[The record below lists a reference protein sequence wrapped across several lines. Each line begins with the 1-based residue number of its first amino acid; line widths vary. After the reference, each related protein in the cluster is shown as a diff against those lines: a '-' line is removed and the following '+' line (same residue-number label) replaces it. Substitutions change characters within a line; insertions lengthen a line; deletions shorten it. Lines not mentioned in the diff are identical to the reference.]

1 MPNKWRQE
9 TSWCLKKGNEA
20 GNFNSVKNGFSRAIG
35 CQGTNMCMP
44 FRIWIPRPSL
54 FLKEASIL
62 LFYLGWTPTTW
73 TSHTCMDLSCSSQ
86 THEWDQWSRKR
97 FPSLDA
103 WAVESATGFPSAP
116 SPEPFLPSVV
126 PSPPA
131 FHLRRGWELGLSP
144 QHPCGQANS
153 AKARRILKGSVHD
166 VSTYIFPRQLVD
178 QKNKLCLISL
188 ISPKVMPRKALKHIL
203 FLFCICNSIIWL
215 GVGCQW
221 VIKQYFLTLHYVQ
234 NIVLD
239 VGVESLEK
247 SRFLIAIL
255 QRKYH

>member
-1 MPNKWRQE
+1 MCRH
-9 TSWCLKKGNEA
+9 SRG
-20 GNFNSVKNGFSRAIG
+20 GSRARLG
-35 CQGTNMCMP
+35 PSSSGSDYTQG
-44 FRIWIPRPSL
+44 
-54 FLKEASIL
+54 A
-62 LFYLGWTPTTW
+62 
-73 TSHTCMDLSCSSQ
+73 
-86 THEWDQWSRKR
+86 
-97 FPSLDA
+97 
-103 WAVESATGFPSAP
+103 
-116 SPEPFLPSVV
+116 
-126 PSPPA
+126 
-131 FHLRRGWELGLSP
+131 
-144 QHPCGQANS
+144 GQACTGLPPWGWS
-153 AKARRILKGSVHD
+153 GVRCILKGSVHD

-239 VGVESLEK
+239 VRVESMEK
-247 SRFLIAIL
+247 SGFLIVIL